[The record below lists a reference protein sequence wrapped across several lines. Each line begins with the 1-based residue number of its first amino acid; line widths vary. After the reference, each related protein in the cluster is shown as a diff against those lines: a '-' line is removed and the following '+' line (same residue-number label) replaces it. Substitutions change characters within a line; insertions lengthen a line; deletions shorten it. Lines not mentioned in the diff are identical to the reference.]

1 MNTEELRK
9 VVAQDNVCI
18 GTDTTLK
25 NMRAGKLEKVL
36 VTKNCSDDVRE
47 DIKSLSEG
55 VEVIELEQN
64 NEELGIIC
72 KKPFLIS
79 VMGVLKA

>member
-18 GTDTTLK
+18 GTATTLK

-36 VTKNCSDDVRE
+36 VTKNCADDVRE

-79 VMGVLKA
+79 VMGVLKT